1 MAARALASQARGIFT
16 TLMTAM
22 ALAAAAQD
30 ASAQAPTDAQVAA
43 WPNRTITLIAP
54 NPPGGGFD
62 TVARV
67 LAERMRP
74 LLGQPVVVENRT
86 GAGTRVGT
94 QAAAKAAPDGYT
106 LLIGA
111 LSNIAL
117 NPGLYEKLP
126 YDPARDFKL
135 VGLAVTWSYTLV
147 ARRDLP
153 QQSLV
158 DLIAFAKANPEKI
171 TYGSAGNGSGQH
183 VAMAVTEKLSGVK
196 LTHVP
201 YRGAQEAYQDL
212 LGGRIDL
219 LFDISSTAKPQVDGG
234 VVKALAVSSK
244 ERQPFH
250 PDVPSV
256 YETGV
261 APLDMESWFGL
272 FAPAGTPE
280 PILVK
285 LRKAMADVMAMP
297 DVQELFAKSGG
308 RVSKLTPAE
317 AEAKVSSD
325 IARWTALIPQAGV
338 KGD

>member
-1 MAARALASQARGIFT
+1 MAASARALKVGAITMLFAGA
-16 TLMTAM
+16 AM
-22 ALAAAAQD
+22 AAAAGG
-30 ASAQAPTDAQVAA
+30 AFAQTATDAQTAA
-43 WPNRTITLIAP
+43 WPTRNITLIAP

-74 LLGQPVVVENRT
+74 LLGQPIVVENRT
-86 GAGTRVGT
+86 GAGTRIGT
-94 QAAAKAAPDGYT
+94 QAAAKAPADGYT
-106 LLIGA
+106 LMIGA

-117 NPGLYEKLP
+117 NPGLYDKLP

-158 DLIAFAKANPEKI
+158 ELIAFAKANPEKI

-219 LFDISSTAKPQVDGG
+219 LFDISSTAKPQVEGG
-234 VVKALAVSSK
+234 AVKALAVSSK

-272 FAPAGTPE
+272 FAPAGIPD
-280 PILVK
+280 PVLAK

-297 DVQELFAKSGG
+297 EVQELFAKSGG
-308 RVSKLTPAE
+308 RVSKLTAAE
-317 AEAKVSSD
+317 AEEKVRSD
-325 IARWTALIPQAGV
+325 IARWTTLIPQAGV

>member
-1 MAARALASQARGIFT
+1 MAALTRALQVGAITMLFAG
-16 TLMTAM
+16 A
-22 ALAAAAQD
+22 ALATAAGGACAQT
-30 ASAQAPTDAQVAA
+30 ATDAQTAA
-43 WPNRTITLIAP
+43 WPTRNITLIAP

-74 LLGQPVVVENRT
+74 LLGQPIVVENRT
-86 GAGTRVGT
+86 GAGTRIGT
-94 QAAAKAAPDGYT
+94 QAAAKAPADGYT
-106 LLIGA
+106 LMIGA

-117 NPGLYEKLP
+117 NPGLYDKLP

-219 LFDISSTAKPQVDGG
+219 LFDISSTAKPQVEGG
-234 VVKALAVSSK
+234 AVKALAVSSK

-272 FAPAGTPE
+272 FAPAGIPD
-280 PILVK
+280 PVLAK

-297 DVQELFAKSGG
+297 EVQELFAKSGG
-308 RVSKLTPAE
+308 RVSKLSPAE
-317 AEAKVSSD
+317 AEEKVRSD

>member
-1 MAARALASQARGIFT
+1 MRHRWLVGIAIALAGIST
-16 TLMTAM
+16 
-22 ALAAAAQD
+22 
-30 ASAQAPTDAQVAA
+30 ASAQSWPSKPVRIVVPVTAGSATDV
-43 WPNRTITLIAP
+43 T
-54 NPPGGGFD
+54 
-62 TVARV
+62 ARV
-67 LAERMRP
+67 IADHLAP

-86 GAGTRVGT
+86 GAGTRIGT
-94 QAAAKAAPDGYT
+94 QAAAKAPADGYT

-158 DLIAFAKANPEKI
+158 DLIAFARANPEKI

-234 VVKALAVSSK
+234 AVKALAVSSK

-256 YETGV
+256 HETGV

-280 PILVK
+280 PILAK